1 MQKIDAH
8 EERFCM
14 KCGGDLVD
22 RLLDNRTRKVC
33 SRCGRICYKSP
44 TLAAAA
50 IILLDGKLVMVK
62 RGVDPDKGKWCLPS
76 GFEEYEESPL
86 EAVVRETKE
95 ETNLDVRIV
104 KLHKVIFT
112 THFPQQHLVVCFFLC
127 EPMGGELLAGD
138 DAQEAGA
145 FPLDDLPK
153 DIAFSTHIEVIA
165 DLLEGRI

>member
-1 MQKIDAH
+1 MQKIELH
-8 EERFCM
+8 EEKFCM
-14 KCGGDLVD
+14 RCGGELID
-22 RLLDNRTRKVC
+22 RFLDNRTRKVC
-33 SRCGRICYKSP
+33 SRCGWICYKSP
-44 TLAAAA
+44 TLAAAT

-62 RGVDPDKGKWCLPS
+62 RGVDPHKGKWCLPS

-86 EAVVRETKE
+86 ETAVRETKE

-127 EPMGGELLAGD
+127 EPVGGELRAGD
-138 DAQEAGA
+138 DAQDARI
-145 FPLDDLPK
+145 FPLDDLPE
-153 DIAFSTHIEVIA
+153 DLAFSTHREVIK